1 MRKLTALAGLILLV
15 VLAAALLWRVYRH
28 HAASDPD
35 DMDVPAVVRLDVTQ
49 KFCVKNTHDLG

>member
-35 DMDVPAVVRLDVTQ
+35 EMDTPAIVRLDDGQ
-49 KFCVKNTHDLG
+49 NFHVKNTHDLS